1 MLTYSASLSGNFVL
15 NFGPDGQGNMHPEE
29 DKIAKELGEWMKIN
43 GEAIYG
49 AKHAGMTNSKLGYF
63 TKKADNLYLTVF
75 NRPVNNIV
83 RISVPKTAT
92 EVPVSATLLAN
103 GQMLE
108 VRHSDLGIDLDKN
121 TYYDVLLPKSFQ
133 SNQAFVI
140 KMKTGVPK
148 GKAEK
153 LMDAKM

>member
-1 MLTYSASLSGNFVL
+1 M
-15 NFGPDGQGNMHPEE
+15 
-29 DKIAKELGEWMKIN
+29 
-43 GEAIYG
+43 
-49 AKHAGMTNSKLGYF
+49 
-63 TKKADNLYLTVF
+63 
-75 NRPVNNIV
+75 
-83 RISVPKTAT
+83 
-92 EVPVSATLLAN
+92 SATLLAN